1 MTRVVSG
8 AGAEDN
14 AGDGT
19 DGDEIKDSIAYLLW
33 SLLKSEEFTLDPADL
48 VNDDRDTGSNSTR
61 KLAVN
66 LSREIGRSKDETD
79 HRGRWK
85 GSDRQQDQY
94 ADTTIPHVDAIVAA
108 TLCVGGPIAYFVRD
122 DSGVS
127 SDWILEHVTPHMFA
141 ANIPRQVC
149 IVLGRALLWKV
160 WEAAHG
166 DLGARNR
173 LEAGTNP
180 VWRANI
186 GVTGIDA
193 ELYVFEI
200 MGSGGEDEGGVS
212 GPGAVER
219 GPRTIS
225 RGHEVELRFLAPLYA
240 YPWFARIADGPSP
253 SSTPTT
259 TRTTPP
265 TSTSPCSS
273 SRIRSTTLRR
283 RRSTARR
290 GARLTAT
297 DRARST
303 SSPSASCVPV
313 AGGPSPMSCST
324 SILNSSPGTDHRI
337 NLRTELNVT

>member
-1 MTRVVSG
+1 M
-8 AGAEDN
+8 AGAKDD
-14 AGDGT
+14 AGDGN
-19 DGDEIKDSIAYLLW
+19 DGDEVKDSIPYLLR
-33 SLLKSEEFTLDPADL
+33 SLPKSEEFTLDPADL

-108 TLCVGGPIAYFVRD
+108 TLCVGGLIAYFVRNG
-122 DSGVS
+122 SGVS

-160 WEAAHG
+160 WETAHG
-166 DLGARNR
+166 NLGARNR

-225 RGHEVELRFLAPLYA
+225 RGHEVELRFLAPLCA
-240 YPWFARIADGPSP
+240 YPWFARIADGPS
-253 SSTPTT
+253 T
-259 TRTTPP
+259 
-265 TSTSPCSS
+265 C
-273 SRIRSTTLRR
+273 
-283 RRSTARR
+283 
-290 GARLTAT
+290 GASLVSDQFVLTAAHCVEDYEAT
-297 DRARST
+297 DST
-303 SSPSASCVPV
+303 VQIGAFSAPFGGGADDPALNGGQEMESRRIV
-313 AGGPSPMSCST
+313 AQQAWRYCSLYLT
-324 SILNSSPGTDHRI
+324 YLVLVASL
-337 NLRTELNVT
+337 